1 MKLLNKKIVLIM
13 IGIIVML
20 LALLTGKVQAASQE
34 FGLQEYRKPV
44 GSTQYGYKVSDKY
57 VWKIVTY
64 SGSAINYDRTLYCL
78 KAEQGFYT
86 SEPGVFKETYNLS
99 YDFMN
104 KNSMSPLP
112 VPSQYYNQIV
122 WILNHSYIPSA
133 STASTD
139 KTILLQ
145 NAGITGTSELTD
157 DDIDVVQQL
166 AIWYFTNYD
175 DSTYHKDMEGE
186 ASFQT
191 VLQSTKT
198 SGGTSAYQAIED
210 INQTRYDQMD
220 KLFVYLVEN
229 AKKATA
235 SSNST
240 SSPIAMGNTTPTV
253 EVSGSNYIVG
263 PFKVDKNNETPYT
276 ISFSITDQSGK
287 NLANKYTLLDSNKS
301 QTSQTLEQ
309 LVGSNFY
316 LRIPISTVNSEN
328 ITSLRF
334 SMNGN
339 YTITTATYWTKSGDS
354 TVQPIVELGRTPK
367 AFSGNKEVTFPK
379 EGSYNLKLIKVEQG
393 NTTNKLQGA
402 TFRIT
407 SPNGTVTETTSSN
420 GEINVGPITINTP
433 GTDTITIEETQAPDG
448 YEKVITAPINVQVT
462 KTLSS
467 NTYTMSNAVITNT
480 QTGSSISVSGSTIT
494 VTVENKLIPKDSEY
508 NLKLVKVEQGNTS
521 KKLQGAEFRINSP
534 TGEVTQTTNAS
545 GEINIGPI
553 AVTATGTDT
562 ITIEETKAPDGYE
575 KIITAP
581 ITVQVTKVFENNT
594 YKMSTAQITNA
605 QTGASL
611 TLSGNTI
618 TVTVENKLI
627 PKTSEYNLKLIKVE
641 EGTSNKLE
649 GAEFKINSP
658 NGEETQTTNASGE
671 INIGPIQVTT
681 DGTDTITIEETK
693 APDGYEK
700 IITSP
705 IQVQVTKVFQNNTY
719 SMSNAVITNNQNG
732 ASISISGNTITVTV
746 ENKLIPKTSEYNL
759 KLVKVEQGNV
769 GKKLEG
775 AEFKINSP
783 NGEVTQTT
791 NASGEI
797 NIGPI
802 AVTATGTDTI
812 TIEETKAPDG
822 YEKIITAPITVQV
835 TKVFENNTYKMST
848 AQITNAQTGASLTL
862 SGNTIT
868 VTVENKA
875 KYFDL
880 ALRKYIT
887 QVNGENVANTR
898 VPVIDTTSLTTGTTA
913 SYKHRKDPVAVT
925 TGDKVIYNITIYNEG
940 QKAGRAT
947 KIEDQLP
954 TGLVFN
960 RVVSGNFELD
970 SYSETD
976 NLLKLK
982 RTSNTDNLDA
992 YNGTTLDSE
1001 TIQIECTVTAVPT
1014 YKEQI
1019 LTNVAWIS
1027 EEYDAESNV
1036 TITNEENADRDSVPG
1051 THPDVNKDNMEDY
1064 TGNNNKEDLTD
1075 DDYYFKG
1082 QEDDDDFEKLKVVYF
1097 DLALRKFITGKN
1109 DTALTGREPQV
1120 DVTNLAD
1127 GTSTT
1132 ATYNHPK
1139 NPIDM
1144 QRGDIVIYT
1153 IRVYNEGSMDGYA
1166 NEITDYLPEE
1176 LEFLPDHEIN
1186 QEYEWQVSSDGRH
1199 VTTDY
1204 LSKAKETSSRQN
1216 LLKAFDGTTLDYKDV
1231 KIACKIKDTAEV
1243 GKKLTNLAE
1252 ITESKDS
1259 DGNDVVDRDSETDNV
1274 EVPTDEDLPNYKDDE
1289 IDKDYVPGQEDDDD
1303 FEKVKVVYFDLAL
1316 RKFITAVDD
1325 TEITNRIPQL
1335 SMGEDGNIDYN
1346 HTKEP
1351 VEVEN
1356 GNIVTYTLRIYNEG
1370 MMAGYAS
1377 KVKDDVPDGL
1387 EFLPDNEIN
1396 QEYRWVLSEDGTS
1409 IETDYLSK
1417 EQEQTE
1423 GANLIKAF
1431 DPELGITDTNPD
1443 YRDLKIAFRV
1453 TEPNTS
1459 DRILVNTAEI
1469 SDDRDENNDP
1479 VDDIDSTPDNNNEW
1493 NEEDDLDKEFVK
1505 VKYFD
1510 LALKKWVSR
1519 AIVTNQDGSQNIIE
1533 TGHTGDE
1540 DPEPPAK
1547 VDLGRQDINKVTV
1560 KFEFQIKITNEGEIA
1575 GYATEVTDY
1584 IPEGL
1589 KFIQE
1594 DNPLWYP
1601 REPLNGRERVG
1612 TTQLADTLLQPGE
1625 SATISILLTWI
1636 NDPNNMGLKTNI
1648 AEISQDDNDSDT
1660 PDIDSTPDNFTD
1672 GEDDI
1677 DDAPVML
1684 TVALG
1689 DTQIYIGLGFIIV
1702 AMLTGGIWA
1711 IKRYVL

>member
-1 MKLLNKKIVLIM
+1 MKLLNKKLM
-13 IGIIVML
+13 LLMMGIIVML

-104 KNSMSPLP
+104 KNSMNPLP

-139 KTILLQ
+139 KATLLQ

-175 DSTYHKDMEGE
+175 DSTYHKDMVGE

-263 PFKVDKNNETPYT
+263 PFKIDKNNDTPYT
-276 ISFSITDQSGK
+276 INFSITDQSGK
-287 NLANKYTLLDSNKS
+287 SLAGKYTLLDSNKS
-301 QTSQTLEQ
+301 QTSQTLAQ

-658 NGEETQTTNASGE
+658 NGE
-671 INIGPIQVTT
+671 
-681 DGTDTITIEETK
+681 
-693 APDGYEK
+693 
-700 IITSP
+700 
-705 IQVQVTKVFQNNTY
+705 
-719 SMSNAVITNNQNG
+719 
-732 ASISISGNTITVTV
+732 
-746 ENKLIPKTSEYNL
+746 
-759 KLVKVEQGNV
+759 
-769 GKKLEG
+769 
-775 AEFKINSP
+775 
-783 NGEVTQTT
+783 VTQTT

-812 TIEETKAPDG
+812 TIEETKAPAG

-835 TKVFENNTYKMST
+835 TKVFENNTYKMSD
-848 AQITNAQTGASLTL
+848 AVITNAQNGADISL

-925 TGDKVIYNITIYNEG
+925 TGDKVIYNLTIYNEG
-940 QKAGRAT
+940 QKPGRAT
-947 KIEDQLP
+947 KLQDQLP

-976 NLLKLK
+976 NLLKLR

-1027 EEYDAESNV
+1027 KEYDAESNV

-1064 TGNNNKEDLTD
+1064 TGNNNQEDLTD

-1153 IRVYNEGSMDGYA
+1153 IRVYNEGSKDGYA

-1289 IDKDYVPGQEDDDD
+1289 SDQDYVPGQEDDDD

-1335 SMGEDGNIDYN
+1335 SIGEDGNIDYN
-1346 HTKEP
+1346 HTKDP

-1423 GANLIKAF
+1423 GSNLIKAF

-1547 VDLGRQDINKVTV
+1547 VDLGRQDINRVTV

-1589 KFIQE
+1589 RFIQE

-1612 TTQLADTLLQPGE
+1612 TQQLANTLLQPGE

>member
-1 MKLLNKKIVLIM
+1 MKLLNKKLM
-13 IGIIVML
+13 LLMMGIIVML

-104 KNSMSPLP
+104 KNSMNPLP

-122 WILNHSYIPSA
+122 WILNHAYIPSA

-139 KTILLQ
+139 KATLLQ
-145 NAGITGTSELTD
+145 NAGITGASELTD

-175 DSTYHKDMEGE
+175 DSTYHKDMAGE

-263 PFKVDKNNETPYT
+263 PFKIDKNNDTPYT
-276 ISFSITDQSGK
+276 INFSITDQSGK
-287 NLANKYTLLDSNKS
+287 SLAGKYTLLDSNKS
-301 QTSQTLEQ
+301 QTSQTLAQ

-521 KKLQGAEFRINSP
+521 KKLQGAEFKINSP
-534 TGEVTQTTNAS
+534 NGEVTQTTNAS

-658 NGEETQTTNASGE
+658 NGE
-671 INIGPIQVTT
+671 
-681 DGTDTITIEETK
+681 
-693 APDGYEK
+693 
-700 IITSP
+700 
-705 IQVQVTKVFQNNTY
+705 
-719 SMSNAVITNNQNG
+719 
-732 ASISISGNTITVTV
+732 
-746 ENKLIPKTSEYNL
+746 
-759 KLVKVEQGNV
+759 
-769 GKKLEG
+769 
-775 AEFKINSP
+775 
-783 NGEVTQTT
+783 VTQTT

-812 TIEETKAPDG
+812 TIEETQAPAG

-835 TKVFENNTYKMST
+835 TKVFENNTYKMSD
-848 AQITNAQTGASLTL
+848 AVITNAQNGADISL

-925 TGDKVIYNITIYNEG
+925 TGDKVIYNLTIYNEG
-940 QKAGRAT
+940 QKPGRAT
-947 KIEDQLP
+947 KLQDQLP

-976 NLLKLK
+976 NLLKLR

-992 YNGTTLDSE
+992 YNGTILDSE

-1064 TGNNNKEDLTD
+1064 TGNNNQEDLTD

-1176 LEFLPDHEIN
+1176 LEFLPDHETN

>member
-1 MKLLNKKIVLIM
+1 MKLLNKKLM
-13 IGIIVML
+13 LLMMGIIVML

-139 KTILLQ
+139 KTTLLQ

-166 AIWYFTNYD
+166 ALWYFTNYD
-175 DSTYHKDMEGE
+175 DSTYHKDFGNQ

-210 INQTRYDQMD
+210 INETRYDQME

-263 PFKVDKNNETPYT
+263 PFKIDKNNDTPYT
-276 ISFSITDQSGK
+276 INFSITDQSGK

-521 KKLQGAEFRINSP
+521 KKLQGAEF
-534 TGEVTQTTNAS
+534 
-545 GEINIGPI
+545 
-553 AVTATGTDT
+553 
-562 ITIEETKAPDGYE
+562 
-575 KIITAP
+575 
-581 ITVQVTKVFENNT
+581 
-594 YKMSTAQITNA
+594 
-605 QTGASL
+605 
-611 TLSGNTI
+611 
-618 TVTVENKLI
+618 
-627 PKTSEYNLKLIKVE
+627 
-641 EGTSNKLE
+641 
-649 GAEFKINSP
+649 
-658 NGEETQTTNASGE
+658 
-671 INIGPIQVTT
+671 
-681 DGTDTITIEETK
+681 
-693 APDGYEK
+693 
-700 IITSP
+700 
-705 IQVQVTKVFQNNTY
+705 
-719 SMSNAVITNNQNG
+719 
-732 ASISISGNTITVTV
+732 
-746 ENKLIPKTSEYNL
+746 
-759 KLVKVEQGNV
+759 
-769 GKKLEG
+769 
-775 AEFKINSP
+775 KINSP

-812 TIEETKAPDG
+812 TIEETKAPAG

-835 TKVFENNTYKMST
+835 TKVFENNTYKMSD
-848 AQITNAQTGASLTL
+848 AVITNAQNGADISL

-925 TGDKVIYNITIYNEG
+925 TGDKVIYNLTIYNEG
-940 QKAGRAT
+940 QKPGRAT
-947 KIEDQLP
+947 KLQDQLP

-976 NLLKLK
+976 NLLKLR

-992 YNGTTLDSE
+992 YNGTILDSE

-1064 TGNNNKEDLTD
+1064 TGNNNQEDLTD

-1176 LEFLPDHEIN
+1176 LEFLPDHETN

-1316 RKFITAVDD
+1316 RKFITAVDN

-1417 EQEQTE
+1417 EKEQTE

-1443 YRDLKIAFRV
+1443 HRDLKIAFRV

-1689 DTQIYIGLGFIIV
+1689 DTQIYIGLGFVIV

>member
-1 MKLLNKKIVLIM
+1 MKLLNKKLM
-13 IGIIVML
+13 LLMMGIIIML

-139 KTILLQ
+139 KTTLLQ

-175 DSTYHKDMEGE
+175 DSTYHKDMVGE

-240 SSPIAMGNTTPTV
+240 SSPIAMGNTTPIV

-263 PFKVDKNNETPYT
+263 PFKIDKNNDTPYT
-276 ISFSITDQSGK
+276 INFSITDQSGK
-287 NLANKYTLLDSNKS
+287 SLAGKYTLLDSNKS
-301 QTSQTLEQ
+301 QTSQTLAQ

-658 NGEETQTTNASGE
+658 NGE
-671 INIGPIQVTT
+671 
-681 DGTDTITIEETK
+681 
-693 APDGYEK
+693 
-700 IITSP
+700 
-705 IQVQVTKVFQNNTY
+705 
-719 SMSNAVITNNQNG
+719 
-732 ASISISGNTITVTV
+732 
-746 ENKLIPKTSEYNL
+746 
-759 KLVKVEQGNV
+759 
-769 GKKLEG
+769 
-775 AEFKINSP
+775 
-783 NGEVTQTT
+783 VTQTT

-812 TIEETKAPDG
+812 TIEETKAPAG

-835 TKVFENNTYKMST
+835 TKVFENNTYKMSD
-848 AQITNAQTGASLTL
+848 AVITNSQNGADISL

-925 TGDKVIYNITIYNEG
+925 TGDKVIYNLTIYNEG

-1014 YKEQI
+1014 NKEQI

-1064 TGNNNKEDLTD
+1064 TGNNNQEDLAD
-1075 DDYYFKG
+1075 EDYYYKG
-1082 QEDDDDFEKLKVVYF
+1082 QEDDDDFEKLKLVYF
-1097 DLALRKFITGKN
+1097 DLSLRKFITGRN
-1109 DTALTGREPQV
+1109 DTTLTNREPQV
-1120 DVTNLAD
+1120 DVTHLAD
-1127 GTSTT
+1127 GSETT
-1132 ATYNHPK
+1132 AIYNHPK
-1139 NPIDM
+1139 DPIEM
-1144 QRGDIVIYT
+1144 QRGDIIIYT
-1153 IRVYNEGSMDGYA
+1153 IRVYNEGSKDGYA

-1231 KIACKIKDTAEV
+1231 QIACRIKDTAEV
-1243 GKKLTNLAE
+1243 GKILTNLAE

-1289 IDKDYVPGQEDDDD
+1289 SDQDYVPGQEDDDD

-1335 SMGEDGNIDYN
+1335 SIGEDGNIDYN
-1346 HTKEP
+1346 HTKDP

-1377 KVKDDVPDGL
+1377 RVKDDVPDGL

-1660 PDIDSTPDNFTD
+1660 PDIDSTPDNFKD

-1689 DTQIYIGLGFIIV
+1689 DTQIYIGLGFVVV

>member
-1 MKLLNKKIVLIM
+1 MKLLNKKLIVLM
-13 IGIIVML
+13 MGIIVML

-139 KTILLQ
+139 KTTLLQ
-145 NAGITGTSELTD
+145 NAGITGNSELSD

-166 AIWYFTNYD
+166 ALWYFTNYD
-175 DSTYHKDMEGE
+175 DSTYHKDMVGE

-263 PFKVDKNNETPYT
+263 PFKIDKNNDTPYT
-276 ISFSITDQSGK
+276 INFSITDQSGK
-287 NLANKYTLLDSNKS
+287 SLAGKYTLLDSNKS

-379 EGSYNLKLIKVEQG
+379 EGSYNLKLVKVEQG

-746 ENKLIPKTSEYNL
+746 ENK
-759 KLVKVEQGNV
+759 
-769 GKKLEG
+769 
-775 AEFKINSP
+775 
-783 NGEVTQTT
+783 
-791 NASGEI
+791 
-797 NIGPI
+797 
-802 AVTATGTDTI
+802 
-812 TIEETKAPDG
+812 
-822 YEKIITAPITVQV
+822 
-835 TKVFENNTYKMST
+835 
-848 AQITNAQTGASLTL
+848 
-862 SGNTIT
+862 
-868 VTVENKA
+868 A

-887 QVNGENVANTR
+887 QINGKNVENTR
-898 VPVIDTTSLTTGTTA
+898 VPAVDTSALTSETTA
-913 SYKHRKDPVAVT
+913 NYNHRKDPIEVT

-1014 YKEQI
+1014 NKEQI

-1064 TGNNNKEDLTD
+1064 TGNNNQEDLTD

-1335 SMGEDGNIDYN
+1335 SIGEDGNIDYN

-1423 GANLIKAF
+1423 GANLIKSF

-1612 TTQLADTLLQPGE
+1612 TQQLANTLLQPGE

>member
-1 MKLLNKKIVLIM
+1 MKLLNKKLM
-13 IGIIVML
+13 LLMMGIIVML

-86 SEPGVFKETYNLS
+86 SEPGVFKETYDLS

-139 KTILLQ
+139 KTTLLQ
-145 NAGITGTSELTD
+145 NAGITGNSELTD

-175 DSTYHKDMEGE
+175 DSTYHTDMLGE

-210 INQTRYDQMD
+210 INQTRYDQME

-229 AKKATA
+229 AKKATE

-240 SSPIAMGNTTPTV
+240 SSPISMGNTTPTV
-253 EVSGSNYIVG
+253 EISGSNYIIG

-339 YTITTATYWTKSGDS
+339 YTTTTATYWTKSGDS

-367 AFSGNKEVTFPK
+367 TFSGNKEVTFPK
-379 EGSYNLKLIKVEQG
+379 EGSYNLKLVKVEQG

-448 YEKVITAPINVQVT
+448 YEKIITAPINVQVT

-508 NLKLVKVEQGNTS
+508 NLKLVKVEQGNIS
-521 KKLQGAEFRINSP
+521 KKLQGAVFKINSP
-534 TGEVTQTTNAS
+534 NGEVTQTTNAS
-545 GEINIGPI
+545 GEINIGQI

-562 ITIEETKAPDGYE
+562 ITIEEIEAPAGYE

-658 NGEETQTTNASGE
+658 NGE
-671 INIGPIQVTT
+671 
-681 DGTDTITIEETK
+681 
-693 APDGYEK
+693 
-700 IITSP
+700 
-705 IQVQVTKVFQNNTY
+705 
-719 SMSNAVITNNQNG
+719 
-732 ASISISGNTITVTV
+732 
-746 ENKLIPKTSEYNL
+746 
-759 KLVKVEQGNV
+759 
-769 GKKLEG
+769 
-775 AEFKINSP
+775 
-783 NGEVTQTT
+783 VTQTT

-812 TIEETKAPDG
+812 TIEETQAPAG

-835 TKVFENNTYKMST
+835 TKVFEDNTYKMSN
-848 AQITNAQTGASLTL
+848 AQITNAQTGASINL

-868 VTVENKA
+868 VTVENRA

-887 QVNGENVANTR
+887 QINGKNVENTR
-898 VPVIDTTSLTTGTTA
+898 VPAVDTSALTSGTTA
-913 SYKHRKDPVAVT
+913 NYNHRKDPIEVT

-1014 YKEQI
+1014 NKEQI

-1064 TGNNNKEDLTD
+1064 TGNNNKKDLAD
-1075 DDYYFKG
+1075 EDYYYKG
-1082 QEDDDDFEKLKVVYF
+1082 QEDDDDFEKLKLVYF
-1097 DLALRKFITGKN
+1097 DLSLRKFITGRN
-1109 DTALTGREPQV
+1109 DTTLTNREPQV
-1120 DVTNLAD
+1120 DVTHLAD
-1127 GTSTT
+1127 GSETT
-1132 ATYNHPK
+1132 AIYNHPK
-1139 NPIDM
+1139 DPIEM
-1144 QRGDIVIYT
+1144 QRGDIIIYT
-1153 IRVYNEGSMDGYA
+1153 IRVYNEGSKDGYA

-1186 QEYEWQVSSDGRH
+1186 QEYEWQVSSDGRI

-1216 LLKAFDGTTLDYKDV
+1216 LLHAFNGTTLDYEDV
-1231 KIACKIKDTAEV
+1231 QIACRIKDTAEV
-1243 GKKLTNLAE
+1243 GKILTNLAE

-1289 IDKDYVPGQEDDDD
+1289 SDQDYVPGQEDDDD

-1346 HTKEP
+1346 HTKDP

-1377 KVKDDVPDGL
+1377 RVKDDVPDGL

-1547 VDLGRQDINKVTV
+1547 VDLGRQDINRVTV

-1589 KFIQE
+1589 RFIQE

-1612 TTQLADTLLQPGE
+1612 TQQLANTLLQPGE

-1689 DTQIYIGLGFIIV
+1689 DTQIYIGLGFVVV

>member
-1 MKLLNKKIVLIM
+1 M
-13 IGIIVML
+13 
-20 LALLTGKVQAASQE
+20 
-34 FGLQEYRKPV
+34 
-44 GSTQYGYKVSDKY
+44 
-57 VWKIVTY
+57 TY

-86 SEPGVFKETYNLS
+86 SEPGVFKETYDLS

-139 KTILLQ
+139 KTTLLQ
-145 NAGITGTSELTD
+145 NAGITGNSELTD

-175 DSTYHKDMEGE
+175 DSTYHTDMLGE

-210 INQTRYDQMD
+210 INQTRYDQME

-263 PFKVDKNNETPYT
+263 PFKIDKNNDTPYT
-276 ISFSITDQSGK
+276 INFSITDQSGK
-287 NLANKYTLLDSNKS
+287 SLAGKYTLLDSNKS
-301 QTSQTLEQ
+301 QTSQTLAQ

-367 AFSGNKEVTFPK
+367 TFSGNKEVTFPK
-379 EGSYNLKLIKVEQG
+379 EGQYNLKLVKVEQG
-393 NTTNKLQGA
+393 NTTKKLQGA
-402 TFRIT
+402 TFKIT

-420 GEINVGPITINTP
+420 GEINVGPIIIDTP
-433 GTDTITIEETQAPDG
+433 
-448 YEKVITAPINVQVT
+448 
-462 KTLSS
+462 
-467 NTYTMSNAVITNT
+467 
-480 QTGSSISVSGSTIT
+480 
-494 VTVENKLIPKDSEY
+494 
-508 NLKLVKVEQGNTS
+508 
-521 KKLQGAEFRINSP
+521 
-534 TGEVTQTTNAS
+534 
-545 GEINIGPI
+545 
-553 AVTATGTDT
+553 GTDT

-575 KIITAP
+575 KIITSP
-581 ITVQVTKVFENNT
+581 INVQVTKVFENNT

-658 NGEETQTTNASGE
+658 NGE
-671 INIGPIQVTT
+671 
-681 DGTDTITIEETK
+681 
-693 APDGYEK
+693 
-700 IITSP
+700 
-705 IQVQVTKVFQNNTY
+705 
-719 SMSNAVITNNQNG
+719 
-732 ASISISGNTITVTV
+732 
-746 ENKLIPKTSEYNL
+746 
-759 KLVKVEQGNV
+759 
-769 GKKLEG
+769 
-775 AEFKINSP
+775 
-783 NGEVTQTT
+783 VTQTT

-812 TIEETKAPDG
+812 TIEETQAPAG

-835 TKVFENNTYKMST
+835 TKVFENNTYKMSD
-848 AQITNAQTGASLTL
+848 AVITNVQNGADISL

-887 QVNGENVANTR
+887 QVNGENVENTR

-925 TGDKVIYNITIYNEG
+925 TGDKVIYNLTIYNEG
-940 QKAGRAT
+940 QKPGRAT
-947 KIEDQLP
+947 KLQDQLP

-976 NLLKLK
+976 NLLKLR

-1014 YKEQI
+1014 NKEQI

>member
-1 MKLLNKKIVLIM
+1 MKLLNKKIMLLM
-13 IGIIVML
+13 MGIIVML

-44 GSTQYGYKVSDKY
+44 GSTQYGYKVSDKF

-64 SGSAINYDRTLYCL
+64 SGSAINYDKTLYCL
-78 KAEQGFYT
+78 KAEQGFFT
-86 SEPGVFKETYNLS
+86 STPGVFRETYNLS

-104 KNSMSPLP
+104 RSSMSPLP

-122 WILNHSYIPSA
+122 WILNHAYIPSA

-139 KTILLQ
+139 KTTLLQ
-145 NAGITGTSELTD
+145 NAGITGNSELTD

-175 DSTYHKDMEGE
+175 DSTYHTDFGNQ

-198 SGGTSAYQAIED
+198 SGGTSPYEAIED
-210 INQTRYDQMD
+210 FNETRYDQME
-220 KLFVYLVEN
+220 KLFVYFVEN
-229 AKKATA
+229 AKNATET
-235 SSNST
+235 SNST
-240 SSPIAMGNTTPTV
+240 ASPIAMGNTTPTV
-253 EVSGSNYIVG
+253 EVNGNNYIVG
-263 PFKVDKNNETPYT
+263 PFKIDKNNDTPYT

-287 NLANKYTLLDSNKS
+287 SLDNQYTLLDSNKS
-301 QTSQTLEQ
+301 ETSKTLEQ

-339 YTITTATYWTKSGDS
+339 YITTTATYWTKSGDS

-367 AFSGNKEVTFPK
+367 TFSGNKEVTFPK
-379 EGSYNLKLIKVEQG
+379 AGSYNLKLVKVEQG
-393 NTTNKLQGA
+393 NITNKLQGA
-402 TFRIT
+402 TFKIT
-407 SPNGTVTETTSSN
+407 SPNGETTQTTNAS
-420 GEINVGPITINTP
+420 GEINIGPININTP
-433 GTDTITIEETQAPDG
+433 GTDTITIEETKAPDG

-494 VTVENKLIPKDSEY
+494 VTVENKLIPKPSEY
-508 NLKLVKVEQGNTS
+508 NLKLVKVEQGNTTN
-521 KKLQGAEFRINSP
+521 KLQ
-534 TGEVTQTTNAS
+534 
-545 GEINIGPI
+545 
-553 AVTATGTDT
+553 
-562 ITIEETKAPDGYE
+562 
-575 KIITAP
+575 
-581 ITVQVTKVFENNT
+581 
-594 YKMSTAQITNA
+594 
-605 QTGASL
+605 
-611 TLSGNTI
+611 
-618 TVTVENKLI
+618 
-627 PKTSEYNLKLIKVE
+627 
-641 EGTSNKLE
+641 
-649 GAEFKINSP
+649 
-658 NGEETQTTNASGE
+658 
-671 INIGPIQVTT
+671 
-681 DGTDTITIEETK
+681 
-693 APDGYEK
+693 
-700 IITSP
+700 
-705 IQVQVTKVFQNNTY
+705 
-719 SMSNAVITNNQNG
+719 
-732 ASISISGNTITVTV
+732 
-746 ENKLIPKTSEYNL
+746 
-759 KLVKVEQGNV
+759 
-769 GKKLEG
+769 G

-802 AVTATGTDTI
+802 AVTTTGTDTI

-822 YEKIITAPITVQV
+822 YEKIITAPINVQVTKVFEDNTYKMSDAKITNAQTGSSISFSGNTITVTVENKLIPKPSEYNLKLIKVEEGTTNKLEGAEFKITSPNGEVTQTTNASGEINIGPIAVTAIGTDTITIEETKAPTGYEKIITAPITVQV
-835 TKVFENNTYKMST
+835 TKVFEDNTYKMSN
-848 AQITNAQTGASLTL
+848 AVITNAQTGASINL

-887 QVNGENVANTR
+887 QINGQNVENTR
-898 VPVIDTTSLTTGTTA
+898 VPTVDTSALTTGTTA
-913 SYKHRKDPVAVT
+913 NYNHRKDPIEVA
-925 TGDKVIYNITIYNEG
+925 TGDKVIYNLTIYNEG
-940 QKAGRAT
+940 QKDGRAT

-982 RTSNTDNLDA
+982 RTSNTDNLNA

-1001 TIQIECTVTAVPT
+1001 TIQIECTVTAVAT
-1014 YKEQI
+1014 NKEQI

-1051 THPDVNKDNMEDY
+1051 THPNVNKDNMEDY
-1064 TGNNNKEDLTD
+1064 TGNNNKEDLAD
-1075 DDYYFKG
+1075 EDYYYKG
-1082 QEDDDDFEKLKVVYF
+1082 QEDDDDFEKLKVVNF
-1097 DLALRKFITGKN
+1097 DLALRKFITGRN
-1109 DTALTGREPQV
+1109 DTTLTNREPEV
-1120 DVTNLAD
+1120 DVTHLAD
-1127 GTSTT
+1127 GTDTT
-1132 ATYNHPK
+1132 AIYNHPK
-1139 NPIDM
+1139 DPIQM
-1144 QRGDIVIYT
+1144 QRGDIIIYT
-1153 IRVYNEGSMDGYA
+1153 IRVYNEGSKDGYA

-1186 QEYEWQVSSDGRH
+1186 KKYEWQVSSNGRI

-1204 LSKAKETSSRQN
+1204 LSKEKETTSRQN
-1216 LLKAFDGTTLDYKDV
+1216 LLHAFDGTTLDYKDV
-1231 KIACKIKDTAEV
+1231 QIACRIKDTAEV
-1243 GKKLTNLAE
+1243 GKILTNLAE
-1252 ITESKDS
+1252 ITEDKDS
-1259 DGNDVVDRDSETDNV
+1259 SGNDVVDRDSETDNV
-1274 EVPTDEDLPNYKDDE
+1274 EVPTDEDLPNYKEDE
-1289 IDKDYVPGQEDDDD
+1289 SDKDYVPGQEDDDD

-1335 SMGEDGNIDYN
+1335 SIGEDGNIHYN
-1346 HTKEP
+1346 HTKDP

-1356 GNIVTYTLRIYNEG
+1356 GNIVTYTLRIFNEG

-1396 QEYRWVLSEDGTS
+1396 QEYRWVLSEDGTT

-1469 SDDRDENNDP
+1469 ADDRDEDNEP

-1510 LALKKWVSR
+1510 LALKKWVSK
-1519 AIVTNQDGSQNIIE
+1519 AIVTNQDGTVTVQE

-1540 DPEPPAK
+1540 NPEPPAK

-1575 GYATEVTDY
+1575 GYAKEITDY

-1589 KFIQE
+1589 RFVQE
-1594 DNPLWYP
+1594 DNPEWYT
-1601 REPLNGRERVG
+1601 REPLNGRERVA
-1612 TTQLADTLLQPGE
+1612 TKQLENTLLQPGE
-1625 SATISILLTWI
+1625 SATVSIILTWI
-1636 NDPNNMGLKTNI
+1636 NSQDNMGLKTNI
-1648 AEISQDDNDSDT
+1648 AEISQDYNDSHT
-1660 PDIDSTPDNFTD
+1660 PDIDSTPDNFTP

-1689 DTQIYIGLGFIIV
+1689 DTQIYIGLGFVVV

>member
-1 MKLLNKKIVLIM
+1 MKLLNKKLM
-13 IGIIVML
+13 LLMMGIIIML

-139 KTILLQ
+139 KTTLLQ

-175 DSTYHKDMEGE
+175 DSTYHKDMVGE

-263 PFKVDKNNETPYT
+263 PFKIDKNNDTPYT
-276 ISFSITDQSGK
+276 INFSITDQSGK
-287 NLANKYTLLDSNKS
+287 SLAGKYTLLDSNKS
-301 QTSQTLEQ
+301 QTSQTLAQ

-594 YKMSTAQITNA
+594 YKMSTAKITNA
-605 QTGASL
+605 QTGASIS
-611 TLSGNTI
+611 LSG
-618 TVTVENKLI
+618 
-627 PKTSEYNLKLIKVE
+627 S
-641 EGTSNKLE
+641 
-649 GAEFKINSP
+649 
-658 NGEETQTTNASGE
+658 
-671 INIGPIQVTT
+671 
-681 DGTDTITIEETK
+681 
-693 APDGYEK
+693 
-700 IITSP
+700 
-705 IQVQVTKVFQNNTY
+705 
-719 SMSNAVITNNQNG
+719 
-732 ASISISGNTITVTV
+732 TITVTV

-759 KLVKVEQGNV
+759 KLVKVEEGTSN
-769 GKKLEG
+769 KLEG

-835 TKVFENNTYKMST
+835 TKVFENNTYKMSD
-848 AQITNAQTGASLTL
+848 AVITNSQNGADISL

-925 TGDKVIYNITIYNEG
+925 TGDKVIYNLTIYNEG
-940 QKAGRAT
+940 QKPGRAT
-947 KIEDQLP
+947 KLQDQLP

-976 NLLKLK
+976 NLLKLR

-1064 TGNNNKEDLTD
+1064 TGNNNQEDLTD

-1153 IRVYNEGSMDGYA
+1153 IRVYNEGSKDGYA

-1231 KIACKIKDTAEV
+1231 QIACRIKDTAEV
-1243 GKKLTNLAE
+1243 GKILTNLAE

-1289 IDKDYVPGQEDDDD
+1289 SDQDYVPGQEDDDD

-1335 SMGEDGNIDYN
+1335 SIGEDGNIDYN
-1346 HTKEP
+1346 HTKDP

-1684 TVALG
+1684 TIALG
-1689 DTQIYIGLGFIIV
+1689 DTKIYIGLGFIVV
-1702 AMLTGGIWA
+1702 AMLAGGIWA

>member
-1 MKLLNKKIVLIM
+1 MKLLNKKLM
-13 IGIIVML
+13 LLMMGIIVML

-122 WILNHSYIPSA
+122 WILNHAYIPSA

-139 KTILLQ
+139 KTTLLQ

-175 DSTYHKDMEGE
+175 DSTYHKDMVGE

-263 PFKVDKNNETPYT
+263 PFKIDKNNDTPYT
-276 ISFSITDQSGK
+276 INFSITDQSGK
-287 NLANKYTLLDSNKS
+287 SLAGKYTLLDSNKS

-508 NLKLVKVEQGNTS
+508 NLKL
-521 KKLQGAEFRINSP
+521 
-534 TGEVTQTTNAS
+534 
-545 GEINIGPI
+545 
-553 AVTATGTDT
+553 
-562 ITIEETKAPDGYE
+562 
-575 KIITAP
+575 
-581 ITVQVTKVFENNT
+581 
-594 YKMSTAQITNA
+594 
-605 QTGASL
+605 
-611 TLSGNTI
+611 
-618 TVTVENKLI
+618 
-627 PKTSEYNLKLIKVE
+627 IKVE
-641 EGTSNKLE
+641 EGTSN
-649 GAEFKINSP
+649 
-658 NGEETQTTNASGE
+658 
-671 INIGPIQVTT
+671 
-681 DGTDTITIEETK
+681 
-693 APDGYEK
+693 
-700 IITSP
+700 
-705 IQVQVTKVFQNNTY
+705 
-719 SMSNAVITNNQNG
+719 
-732 ASISISGNTITVTV
+732 
-746 ENKLIPKTSEYNL
+746 
-759 KLVKVEQGNV
+759 
-769 GKKLEG
+769 KLEG

-835 TKVFENNTYKMST
+835 TKVFENNTYKMSD
-848 AQITNAQTGASLTL
+848 AVITNAQNGADISLSGNTITVTVENKLIPKTSEYNLKLIKVEEGTSNKLEGAEFKINSPNGEVTQTTNASGEINIGPIAVTATGTDTITIEETKAPDGYEKIITAPITVQVTKVFENNTYKMSDAVITNAQNGADISL

-925 TGDKVIYNITIYNEG
+925 TGDKVIYNLTIYNEG
-940 QKAGRAT
+940 QKPGRAT
-947 KIEDQLP
+947 KLQDQLP

-976 NLLKLK
+976 NLLKLR

-1001 TIQIECTVTAVPT
+1001 TVQIECTVTAVPT

-1120 DVTNLAD
+1120 DVTHLAD
-1127 GTSTT
+1127 GSDTT
-1132 ATYNHPK
+1132 AIYNHPK

>member
-1 MKLLNKKIVLIM
+1 MKLLNKKLM
-13 IGIIVML
+13 LLMMGIIVML

-104 KNSMSPLP
+104 KNSMNPLP

-139 KTILLQ
+139 KATLLQ
-145 NAGITGTSELTD
+145 NAGISGNSELSD

-166 AIWYFTNYD
+166 ALWYFTNYD
-175 DSTYHKDMEGE
+175 DSTYHKDFENQ

-263 PFKVDKNNETPYT
+263 PFKIDKNNDTPYT
-276 ISFSITDQSGK
+276 INFSITDQSGK
-287 NLANKYTLLDSNKS
+287 SLAGKYTLLDSNKS
-301 QTSQTLEQ
+301 QTSQTLAQ

-658 NGEETQTTNASGE
+658 NGE
-671 INIGPIQVTT
+671 
-681 DGTDTITIEETK
+681 
-693 APDGYEK
+693 
-700 IITSP
+700 
-705 IQVQVTKVFQNNTY
+705 
-719 SMSNAVITNNQNG
+719 
-732 ASISISGNTITVTV
+732 
-746 ENKLIPKTSEYNL
+746 
-759 KLVKVEQGNV
+759 
-769 GKKLEG
+769 
-775 AEFKINSP
+775 
-783 NGEVTQTT
+783 VTQTT

-812 TIEETKAPDG
+812 TIEETKAPAG

-835 TKVFENNTYKMST
+835 TKVFENNTYKMSD
-848 AQITNAQTGASLTL
+848 AVITNSQNGADISL

-925 TGDKVIYNITIYNEG
+925 TGDKVIYNLTIYNEG

-1014 YKEQI
+1014 NKEQI

-1064 TGNNNKEDLTD
+1064 TGNNNQEDLAD
-1075 DDYYFKG
+1075 EDYYYKG
-1082 QEDDDDFEKLKVVYF
+1082 QEDDDDFEKLKLVYF
-1097 DLALRKFITGKN
+1097 DLSLRKFITGRN
-1109 DTALTGREPQV
+1109 DTTLTNREPQV
-1120 DVTNLAD
+1120 DVTHLAD
-1127 GTSTT
+1127 GSETT
-1132 ATYNHPK
+1132 AIYNHPK
-1139 NPIDM
+1139 DPIEM
-1144 QRGDIVIYT
+1144 QRGDIIIYT
-1153 IRVYNEGSMDGYA
+1153 IRVYNEGSKDGYA

-1231 KIACKIKDTAEV
+1231 QIACRIKDTAEV
-1243 GKKLTNLAE
+1243 GKILTNLAE

-1289 IDKDYVPGQEDDDD
+1289 SDQDYVPGQEDDDD

-1335 SMGEDGNIDYN
+1335 SIGEDGNIDYN
-1346 HTKEP
+1346 HTKDP

-1377 KVKDDVPDGL
+1377 RVKDDVPDGL

-1660 PDIDSTPDNFTD
+1660 PDIDSTPGNFKD

-1689 DTQIYIGLGFIIV
+1689 DTQIYIGLGFVVV

>member
-1 MKLLNKKIVLIM
+1 MKLLNKKLM
-13 IGIIVML
+13 LLMMGIIVML

-104 KNSMSPLP
+104 KNSMNPLP

-139 KTILLQ
+139 KATLLQ

-175 DSTYHKDMEGE
+175 DSTYHKDFENQ

-263 PFKVDKNNETPYT
+263 PFKIDKNNDTPYT
-276 ISFSITDQSGK
+276 INFSITDQSGK
-287 NLANKYTLLDSNKS
+287 SLAGKYTLLDSNKS
-301 QTSQTLEQ
+301 QTSQTLAQ

-354 TVQPIVELGRTPK
+354 TVQPIVELSRTPK

-545 GEINIGPI
+545 GEINIGQI

-627 PKTSEYNLKLIKVE
+627 PKTSEYNLKLVKVE

-658 NGEETQTTNASGE
+658 NGE
-671 INIGPIQVTT
+671 
-681 DGTDTITIEETK
+681 
-693 APDGYEK
+693 
-700 IITSP
+700 
-705 IQVQVTKVFQNNTY
+705 VTK
-719 SMSNAVITNNQNG
+719 
-732 ASISISGNTITVTV
+732 
-746 ENKLIPKTSEYNL
+746 
-759 KLVKVEQGNV
+759 
-769 GKKLEG
+769 
-775 AEFKINSP
+775 
-783 NGEVTQTT
+783 TT

-812 TIEETKAPDG
+812 TIEETKAPAG

-835 TKVFENNTYKMST
+835 TKVFENNTYKMSD
-848 AQITNAQTGASLTL
+848 AVITNAQNGADISL

-925 TGDKVIYNITIYNEG
+925 TGDKVIYNLTIYNEG
-940 QKAGRAT
+940 QKPGRAT
-947 KIEDQLP
+947 KLQDQLP

-976 NLLKLK
+976 NLLKLR

-1064 TGNNNKEDLTD
+1064 TGNNNQEDLTD

-1231 KIACKIKDTAEV
+1231 KITCKIKDTAEV

-1335 SMGEDGNIDYN
+1335 SIGEDGNIDYN

-1612 TTQLADTLLQPGE
+1612 TQQLADTLLQPGE

-1689 DTQIYIGLGFIIV
+1689 DTQIYIGLGFVIV

>member
-1 MKLLNKKIVLIM
+1 MKLLNKKLM
-13 IGIIVML
+13 LLMMGIIVML

-139 KTILLQ
+139 KTTLLQ

-175 DSTYHKDMEGE
+175 DSTYHKDMVGE

-263 PFKVDKNNETPYT
+263 PFKIDKNNDTPYT
-276 ISFSITDQSGK
+276 INFSITDQSGK
-287 NLANKYTLLDSNKS
+287 SLAGKYTLLDSNKS
-301 QTSQTLEQ
+301 QTSQTLAQ

-420 GEINVGPITINTP
+420 GEINVGPIIINTP

-480 QTGSSISVSGSTIT
+480 QTGSSISISGSTIT

-545 GEINIGPI
+545 GEINIGQI

-594 YKMSTAQITNA
+594 YKMSTAKITNA
-605 QTGASL
+605 QTGASIS
-611 TLSGNTI
+611 LSG
-618 TVTVENKLI
+618 
-627 PKTSEYNLKLIKVE
+627 S
-641 EGTSNKLE
+641 
-649 GAEFKINSP
+649 
-658 NGEETQTTNASGE
+658 
-671 INIGPIQVTT
+671 
-681 DGTDTITIEETK
+681 
-693 APDGYEK
+693 
-700 IITSP
+700 
-705 IQVQVTKVFQNNTY
+705 
-719 SMSNAVITNNQNG
+719 
-732 ASISISGNTITVTV
+732 TITVTV

-759 KLVKVEQGNV
+759 KLVKVEEGTSN
-769 GKKLEG
+769 KLEG
-775 AEFKINSP
+775 AEFNINSP
-783 NGEVTQTT
+783 IGEVTQTT
-791 NASGEI
+791 NTSGEI

-812 TIEETKAPDG
+812 TIEETKAPAG

-835 TKVFENNTYKMST
+835 TKVFENNTYKMSD
-848 AQITNAQTGASLTL
+848 AVITNAQNGADISL

-887 QVNGENVANTR
+887 QVNGESVANTR

-925 TGDKVIYNITIYNEG
+925 TGDKVIYNLTIYNEG

-1014 YKEQI
+1014 NKEQI

-1064 TGNNNKEDLTD
+1064 TGNNNQEDLAD
-1075 DDYYFKG
+1075 EDYYYKG
-1082 QEDDDDFEKLKVVYF
+1082 QEDDDDFEKLKLVYF
-1097 DLALRKFITGKN
+1097 DLSLRKFITGRN
-1109 DTALTGREPQV
+1109 DTTLTNREPQV
-1120 DVTNLAD
+1120 DVTHLAD
-1127 GTSTT
+1127 GSETT
-1132 ATYNHPK
+1132 AIYNHPK
-1139 NPIDM
+1139 DPIEM
-1144 QRGDIVIYT
+1144 QRGDIIIYT
-1153 IRVYNEGSMDGYA
+1153 IRVYNEGSKDGYA

-1216 LLKAFDGTTLDYKDV
+1216 LLHAFNGTTLDYKDV

-1289 IDKDYVPGQEDDDD
+1289 SDQDYVPGQEDDDD

-1335 SMGEDGNIDYN
+1335 SIGEDGNIDYN

-1396 QEYRWVLSEDGTS
+1396 KEYRWVLSEDGKS

>member
-1 MKLLNKKIVLIM
+1 MM
-13 IGIIVML
+13 GIIVML

-139 KTILLQ
+139 KTTLLQ

-175 DSTYHKDMEGE
+175 DSTYHKDMVGE

-263 PFKVDKNNETPYT
+263 PFKIDKNNDTPYT
-276 ISFSITDQSGK
+276 INFSITDQSGK
-287 NLANKYTLLDSNKS
+287 SLAGKYTLLDSNKS
-301 QTSQTLEQ
+301 QTSQTLAQ

-627 PKTSEYNLKLIKVE
+627 PKTSEYNLKLVKVE
-641 EGTSNKLE
+641 EGTSN
-649 GAEFKINSP
+649 
-658 NGEETQTTNASGE
+658 
-671 INIGPIQVTT
+671 
-681 DGTDTITIEETK
+681 
-693 APDGYEK
+693 
-700 IITSP
+700 
-705 IQVQVTKVFQNNTY
+705 
-719 SMSNAVITNNQNG
+719 
-732 ASISISGNTITVTV
+732 
-746 ENKLIPKTSEYNL
+746 
-759 KLVKVEQGNV
+759 
-769 GKKLEG
+769 KLEG

-835 TKVFENNTYKMST
+835 TKVFENNTYKMSD
-848 AQITNAQTGASLTL
+848 AVITNAQNGADISL

-925 TGDKVIYNITIYNEG
+925 TGDKVIYNLTIYNEG
-940 QKAGRAT
+940 QKPGRAT
-947 KIEDQLP
+947 KLQDQLP

-976 NLLKLK
+976 NLLKLR

-992 YNGTTLDSE
+992 YNGTILDSE

-1274 EVPTDEDLPNYKDDE
+1274 EVPTDKDLPNYKDDE

-1370 MMAGYAS
+1370 IMAGYAS
-1377 KVKDDVPDGL
+1377 RVKDDVPDGL

-1423 GANLIKAF
+1423 GANLIKEF

-1612 TTQLADTLLQPGE
+1612 TQQLANTLLQPGE

-1689 DTQIYIGLGFIIV
+1689 DTQIYIGLGFVVV

>member
-1 MKLLNKKIVLIM
+1 MKLLNKKLM
-13 IGIIVML
+13 LLMMGIIVML

-104 KNSMSPLP
+104 KNSMNPLP

-139 KTILLQ
+139 KATLLQ
-145 NAGITGTSELTD
+145 NAGISGNSELSD

-166 AIWYFTNYD
+166 ALWYFTNYD
-175 DSTYHKDMEGE
+175 DSTYHKDFENQ

-263 PFKVDKNNETPYT
+263 PFKIDKNNDTPYT
-276 ISFSITDQSGK
+276 INFSITDQSGK
-287 NLANKYTLLDSNKS
+287 SLAGKYTLLDSNKS
-301 QTSQTLEQ
+301 QTSQTLAQ

-354 TVQPIVELGRTPK
+354 TVQPIVELSRTPK

-545 GEINIGPI
+545 GEINIGQI

-627 PKTSEYNLKLIKVE
+627 PKTSEYNLKLVKVE
-641 EGTSNKLE
+641 EGTSN
-649 GAEFKINSP
+649 
-658 NGEETQTTNASGE
+658 
-671 INIGPIQVTT
+671 
-681 DGTDTITIEETK
+681 
-693 APDGYEK
+693 
-700 IITSP
+700 
-705 IQVQVTKVFQNNTY
+705 
-719 SMSNAVITNNQNG
+719 
-732 ASISISGNTITVTV
+732 
-746 ENKLIPKTSEYNL
+746 
-759 KLVKVEQGNV
+759 
-769 GKKLEG
+769 KLEG

-812 TIEETKAPDG
+812 TIEETKAPAG

-835 TKVFENNTYKMST
+835 TKVFENNTYKMSD
-848 AQITNAQTGASLTL
+848 AVITNAQNGADISL

-925 TGDKVIYNITIYNEG
+925 TGDKVIYNLTIYNEG

-1014 YKEQI
+1014 NKEQI

-1064 TGNNNKEDLTD
+1064 TGNNNQEDLAD
-1075 DDYYFKG
+1075 EDYYYKG
-1082 QEDDDDFEKLKVVYF
+1082 QEDDDDFEKLKLVYF
-1097 DLALRKFITGKN
+1097 DLSLRKFITGRN
-1109 DTALTGREPQV
+1109 DTTLTNREPQV
-1120 DVTNLAD
+1120 DVTHLAD

-1289 IDKDYVPGQEDDDD
+1289 SDQDYVPGQEDDDD

-1335 SMGEDGNIDYN
+1335 SIGEDGNIDYN

-1689 DTQIYIGLGFIIV
+1689 DTQIYIGLGFVVV

>member
-1 MKLLNKKIVLIM
+1 MKLLNKKLM
-13 IGIIVML
+13 LLMMGIIIML

-104 KNSMSPLP
+104 KNSMNPLP

-139 KTILLQ
+139 KATLLQ
-145 NAGITGTSELTD
+145 NAGISGNSELSD

-166 AIWYFTNYD
+166 ALWYFTNYD
-175 DSTYHKDMEGE
+175 DSTYHKDFENQ

-263 PFKVDKNNETPYT
+263 PFKIDKNNDTPYT
-276 ISFSITDQSGK
+276 INFSITDQSGK
-287 NLANKYTLLDSNKS
+287 SLAGKYTLLDSNKS
-301 QTSQTLEQ
+301 QTSQTLAQ

-354 TVQPIVELGRTPK
+354 IVQPIVELSRTPK

-545 GEINIGPI
+545 GEINIGQI

-627 PKTSEYNLKLIKVE
+627 PKTSEYNLKLVKVE
-641 EGTSNKLE
+641 EGTSN
-649 GAEFKINSP
+649 
-658 NGEETQTTNASGE
+658 
-671 INIGPIQVTT
+671 
-681 DGTDTITIEETK
+681 
-693 APDGYEK
+693 
-700 IITSP
+700 
-705 IQVQVTKVFQNNTY
+705 
-719 SMSNAVITNNQNG
+719 
-732 ASISISGNTITVTV
+732 
-746 ENKLIPKTSEYNL
+746 
-759 KLVKVEQGNV
+759 
-769 GKKLEG
+769 KLEG

-812 TIEETKAPDG
+812 TIEETKAPAG

-835 TKVFENNTYKMST
+835 TKVFENNTYKMSD
-848 AQITNAQTGASLTL
+848 AVITNAQNGADISL

-925 TGDKVIYNITIYNEG
+925 TGDKVIYNLTIYNEG
-940 QKAGRAT
+940 QKPGRAT
-947 KIEDQLP
+947 KLQDQLP

-976 NLLKLK
+976 NLLKLR

-1014 YKEQI
+1014 NKEQI

-1064 TGNNNKEDLTD
+1064 TGNNNQEDLAD
-1075 DDYYFKG
+1075 EDYYYKG
-1082 QEDDDDFEKLKVVYF
+1082 QEDDDDFEKLKLVYF
-1097 DLALRKFITGKN
+1097 DLSLRKFITGRN
-1109 DTALTGREPQV
+1109 DTTLTNREPQV
-1120 DVTNLAD
+1120 DVTHLAD

-1396 QEYRWVLSEDGTS
+1396 KEYRWVLSEDGKS

-1689 DTQIYIGLGFIIV
+1689 DTQIYIGLGFVIV

>member
-1 MKLLNKKIVLIM
+1 MKLLNKKLM
-13 IGIIVML
+13 LLMMGIIVML

-139 KTILLQ
+139 KTTLLQ

-175 DSTYHKDMEGE
+175 DSTYHKDMVGE

-263 PFKVDKNNETPYT
+263 PFKIDKNNDTPYT
-276 ISFSITDQSGK
+276 INFSITDQSGK
-287 NLANKYTLLDSNKS
+287 SLAGKYTLLDSNKS
-301 QTSQTLEQ
+301 QTSQTLAQ

-594 YKMSTAQITNA
+594 YKMSDAVITNA
-605 QTGASL
+605 Q
-611 TLSGNTI
+611 
-618 TVTVENKLI
+618 
-627 PKTSEYNLKLIKVE
+627 
-641 EGTSNKLE
+641 
-649 GAEFKINSP
+649 
-658 NGEETQTTNASGE
+658 
-671 INIGPIQVTT
+671 
-681 DGTDTITIEETK
+681 
-693 APDGYEK
+693 
-700 IITSP
+700 
-705 IQVQVTKVFQNNTY
+705 
-719 SMSNAVITNNQNG
+719 NG
-732 ASISISGNTITVTV
+732 ADIS
-746 ENKLIPKTSEYNL
+746 
-759 KLVKVEQGNV
+759 
-769 GKKLEG
+769 
-775 AEFKINSP
+775 
-783 NGEVTQTT
+783 
-791 NASGEI
+791 
-797 NIGPI
+797 
-802 AVTATGTDTI
+802 
-812 TIEETKAPDG
+812 
-822 YEKIITAPITVQV
+822 
-835 TKVFENNTYKMST
+835 
-848 AQITNAQTGASLTL
+848 L

-925 TGDKVIYNITIYNEG
+925 TGDKVIYNLTIYNEG

-1075 DDYYFKG
+1075 EDYYYKG
-1082 QEDDDDFEKLKVVYF
+1082 QEDDDDFEKLKLVYF
-1097 DLALRKFITGKN
+1097 DLSLRKFITGRN
-1109 DTALTGREPQV
+1109 DTTLTNREPQV
-1120 DVTNLAD
+1120 DVTHLAD

-1231 KIACKIKDTAEV
+1231 QIACRIKDTAEV
-1243 GKKLTNLAE
+1243 GKILTNLAE

-1289 IDKDYVPGQEDDDD
+1289 SDQDYVPGQEDDDD

-1335 SMGEDGNIDYN
+1335 SIGEDGNIDYN
-1346 HTKEP
+1346 HTKDP

>member
-1 MKLLNKKIVLIM
+1 MKLLNKKLM
-13 IGIIVML
+13 LLMMGIIVML

-139 KTILLQ
+139 KTTLLQ

-175 DSTYHKDMEGE
+175 DSTYHKDMVGE

-263 PFKVDKNNETPYT
+263 PFKIDKNNDTPYT
-276 ISFSITDQSGK
+276 INFSITDQGGK
-287 NLANKYTLLDSNKS
+287 SLAGKYTLLDSNKS
-301 QTSQTLEQ
+301 QTSQTLAQ

-354 TVQPIVELGRTPK
+354 TVQPIVELSRTPK

-545 GEINIGPI
+545 GEINIGQI

-627 PKTSEYNLKLIKVE
+627 PKTSEYNLKLVKVE

-658 NGEETQTTNASGE
+658 NGE
-671 INIGPIQVTT
+671 
-681 DGTDTITIEETK
+681 
-693 APDGYEK
+693 
-700 IITSP
+700 
-705 IQVQVTKVFQNNTY
+705 VTK
-719 SMSNAVITNNQNG
+719 
-732 ASISISGNTITVTV
+732 
-746 ENKLIPKTSEYNL
+746 
-759 KLVKVEQGNV
+759 
-769 GKKLEG
+769 
-775 AEFKINSP
+775 
-783 NGEVTQTT
+783 TT

-812 TIEETKAPDG
+812 TIEETKAPAG

-835 TKVFENNTYKMST
+835 TKVFENNTYKMSD
-848 AQITNAQTGASLTL
+848 AVITNAQNGADISL

-925 TGDKVIYNITIYNEG
+925 TGDKVIYNLTIYNEG
-940 QKAGRAT
+940 QKPGRAT
-947 KIEDQLP
+947 KLQDQLP

-976 NLLKLK
+976 NLLKLR

-1075 DDYYFKG
+1075 EDYYYKG
-1082 QEDDDDFEKLKVVYF
+1082 QEDDDDFEKLKLVYF

-1231 KIACKIKDTAEV
+1231 KITCKIKDTAEV

-1335 SMGEDGNIDYN
+1335 SIGEDGNIDYN

-1396 QEYRWVLSEDGTS
+1396 KEYRWVLSEDGKS

-1684 TVALG
+1684 TIALG
-1689 DTQIYIGLGFIIV
+1689 DTKIYIGLGFIVV
-1702 AMLTGGIWA
+1702 AMLAGGIWA

>member
-1 MKLLNKKIVLIM
+1 MKLLNKKLM
-13 IGIIVML
+13 LLMMGIIIML

-139 KTILLQ
+139 KTTLLQ

-175 DSTYHKDMEGE
+175 DSTYHKDMVGE

-263 PFKVDKNNETPYT
+263 PFKIDKNNDTPYT
-276 ISFSITDQSGK
+276 INFSITDQSGK
-287 NLANKYTLLDSNKS
+287 SLAGKYTLLDSNKS
-301 QTSQTLEQ
+301 QTSQTLAQ

-594 YKMSTAQITNA
+594 YKMSTAKITNA
-605 QTGASL
+605 QTGASIS
-611 TLSGNTI
+611 LSG
-618 TVTVENKLI
+618 
-627 PKTSEYNLKLIKVE
+627 S
-641 EGTSNKLE
+641 
-649 GAEFKINSP
+649 
-658 NGEETQTTNASGE
+658 
-671 INIGPIQVTT
+671 
-681 DGTDTITIEETK
+681 
-693 APDGYEK
+693 
-700 IITSP
+700 
-705 IQVQVTKVFQNNTY
+705 
-719 SMSNAVITNNQNG
+719 
-732 ASISISGNTITVTV
+732 
-746 ENKLIPKTSEYNL
+746 
-759 KLVKVEQGNV
+759 
-769 GKKLEG
+769 
-775 AEFKINSP
+775 
-783 NGEVTQTT
+783 
-791 NASGEI
+791 
-797 NIGPI
+797 
-802 AVTATGTDTI
+802 
-812 TIEETKAPDG
+812 
-822 YEKIITAPITVQV
+822 
-835 TKVFENNTYKMST
+835 
-848 AQITNAQTGASLTL
+848 
-862 SGNTIT
+862 TIT

-925 TGDKVIYNITIYNEG
+925 TGDKVIYNLTIYNEG
-940 QKAGRAT
+940 QKPGRAT
-947 KIEDQLP
+947 KLQDQLP

-976 NLLKLK
+976 NLLKLR

-1064 TGNNNKEDLTD
+1064 TGNNNQEDLTD

-1153 IRVYNEGSMDGYA
+1153 IRVYNEGSKDGYA

-1231 KIACKIKDTAEV
+1231 QIACRIKDTAEV
-1243 GKKLTNLAE
+1243 GKILTNLAE

-1289 IDKDYVPGQEDDDD
+1289 SDQDYVPGQEDDDD

-1335 SMGEDGNIDYN
+1335 SIGEDGNIDYN
-1346 HTKEP
+1346 HTKDP

-1684 TVALG
+1684 TIALG
-1689 DTQIYIGLGFIIV
+1689 DTKIYIGLGFIVV
-1702 AMLTGGIWA
+1702 AMLAGGIWA

>member
-1 MKLLNKKIVLIM
+1 MKLLNKKLM
-13 IGIIVML
+13 LLMMGIIVML

-86 SEPGVFKETYNLS
+86 SEPGVFKETYDLS

-139 KTILLQ
+139 KTTLLQ
-145 NAGITGTSELTD
+145 NAGITGNSELTD

-175 DSTYHKDMEGE
+175 DSTYHKDMVGE

-263 PFKVDKNNETPYT
+263 PFKIDKNNDTPYT
-276 ISFSITDQSGK
+276 INFSITDQSGK
-287 NLANKYTLLDSNKS
+287 SLAGKYTLLDSNKS
-301 QTSQTLEQ
+301 QTSQTLAQ

-480 QTGSSISVSGSTIT
+480 QTRSSISVSGSTIT

-545 GEINIGPI
+545 GEINIGQI

-605 QTGASL
+605 QTGASIS
-611 TLSGNTI
+611 LSG
-618 TVTVENKLI
+618 
-627 PKTSEYNLKLIKVE
+627 S
-641 EGTSNKLE
+641 
-649 GAEFKINSP
+649 
-658 NGEETQTTNASGE
+658 
-671 INIGPIQVTT
+671 
-681 DGTDTITIEETK
+681 
-693 APDGYEK
+693 
-700 IITSP
+700 
-705 IQVQVTKVFQNNTY
+705 
-719 SMSNAVITNNQNG
+719 
-732 ASISISGNTITVTV
+732 TITVTV

-759 KLVKVEQGNV
+759 KLVKVEEGTSN
-769 GKKLEG
+769 KLEG
-775 AEFKINSP
+775 AEFNINSP
-783 NGEVTQTT
+783 IGEVTQTT
-791 NASGEI
+791 NTSGEI

-812 TIEETKAPDG
+812 TIEETKAPAG

-835 TKVFENNTYKMST
+835 TKVFENNTYKMSD
-848 AQITNAQTGASLTL
+848 AVITNAQNGADISL

-925 TGDKVIYNITIYNEG
+925 TGDKVIYNLTIYNEG
-940 QKAGRAT
+940 QKPGRAT
-947 KIEDQLP
+947 KLQDQLP

-976 NLLKLK
+976 NLLKLR

-1014 YKEQI
+1014 NKEQI

-1064 TGNNNKEDLTD
+1064 TGNNNQEDLAD
-1075 DDYYFKG
+1075 EDYYYKG
-1082 QEDDDDFEKLKVVYF
+1082 QEDDDDFEKLKLVYF
-1097 DLALRKFITGKN
+1097 DLSLRKFITGRN
-1109 DTALTGREPQV
+1109 DTTLTNREPQV
-1120 DVTNLAD
+1120 DVTHLAD

-1274 EVPTDEDLPNYKDDE
+1274 EVPTDKDLPNYKDDE

-1377 KVKDDVPDGL
+1377 RVKDDVPDGL

>member
-1 MKLLNKKIVLIM
+1 MKLLNKKLM
-13 IGIIVML
+13 LLMMGIIIML

-86 SEPGVFKETYNLS
+86 SEPGVFKETYDLS

-139 KTILLQ
+139 KTTLLQ
-145 NAGITGTSELTD
+145 NAGITGNSELTD

-175 DSTYHKDMEGE
+175 DSTYHKDFGNQ

-210 INQTRYDQMD
+210 INETRYDQME

-229 AKKATA
+229 AKKATE

-240 SSPIAMGNTTPTV
+240 SSPISMGNTTPTV

-263 PFKVDKNNETPYT
+263 PFKIDKNNDTPYT
-276 ISFSITDQSGK
+276 INFSITDQSGK

-553 AVTATGTDT
+553 
-562 ITIEETKAPDGYE
+562 
-575 KIITAP
+575 
-581 ITVQVTKVFENNT
+581 
-594 YKMSTAQITNA
+594 
-605 QTGASL
+605 
-611 TLSGNTI
+611 
-618 TVTVENKLI
+618 
-627 PKTSEYNLKLIKVE
+627 
-641 EGTSNKLE
+641 
-649 GAEFKINSP
+649 
-658 NGEETQTTNASGE
+658 
-671 INIGPIQVTT
+671 QVTT

-746 ENKLIPKTSEYNL
+746 ENKLIPKSSEYNL
-759 KLVKVEQGNV
+759 KLIKVEEGTSN
-769 GKKLEG
+769 KLEG

-812 TIEETKAPDG
+812 TIEETKAPAG

-835 TKVFENNTYKMST
+835 TKVFENNTYKMSD
-848 AQITNAQTGASLTL
+848 AVITNAQNGADISL

-925 TGDKVIYNITIYNEG
+925 TGDKVIYNLTIYNEG
-940 QKAGRAT
+940 QKPGRAT
-947 KIEDQLP
+947 KLQDQLP

-976 NLLKLK
+976 NLLKLR

-1082 QEDDDDFEKLKVVYF
+1082 QEDDDDFEKLKLVYF
-1097 DLALRKFITGKN
+1097 DLSLRKFITGRN
-1109 DTALTGREPQV
+1109 DTTLTNRKPQV
-1120 DVTNLAD
+1120 DVTHLAD
-1127 GTSTT
+1127 GSETT
-1132 ATYNHPK
+1132 AIYNHPK
-1139 NPIDM
+1139 DPIEM
-1144 QRGDIVIYT
+1144 QRGDIIIYT
-1153 IRVYNEGSMDGYA
+1153 IRVYNEGSKDGYA

-1186 QEYEWQVSSDGRH
+1186 QEYEWQVSSDGRI

-1216 LLKAFDGTTLDYKDV
+1216 LLHAFNGTTLDYKDV
-1231 KIACKIKDTAEV
+1231 QIACRIKDTAEV
-1243 GKKLTNLAE
+1243 GKILTNLAE

-1289 IDKDYVPGQEDDDD
+1289 SDQDYVPGQEDDDD

-1335 SMGEDGNIDYN
+1335 SIGEDGNIDYN

-1377 KVKDDVPDGL
+1377 RVKDDVPDGL

-1540 DPEPPAK
+1540 APEPPAK

-1660 PDIDSTPDNFTD
+1660 PDIDSTPDNFKD

-1689 DTQIYIGLGFIIV
+1689 DTQIYIGLGFVVV

>member
-1 MKLLNKKIVLIM
+1 MVLKNKKFILLM
-13 IGIIVML
+13 MGIIVML
-20 LALLTGKVQAASQE
+20 LALLTGSVQAASQE
-34 FGLQEYRKPV
+34 FGLQDYRKPV

-139 KTILLQ
+139 KTTLLQ

-175 DSTYHKDMEGE
+175 DSTYHKDMVGE

-263 PFKVDKNNETPYT
+263 PFKIDKNNDTPYT
-276 ISFSITDQSGK
+276 INFSITDQSGK
-287 NLANKYTLLDSNKS
+287 SLAGKYTLLDSNKS
-301 QTSQTLEQ
+301 QTSQTLAQ

-433 GTDTITIEETQAPDG
+433 GTDTITIEETKAPDG
-448 YEKVITAPINVQVT
+448 YEKIITSPINVQVT

-521 KKLQGAEFRINSP
+521 KNLQGAEFKINSP
-534 TGEVTQTTNAS
+534 NGEVTQTTNAS

-658 NGEETQTTNASGE
+658 NGE
-671 INIGPIQVTT
+671 
-681 DGTDTITIEETK
+681 
-693 APDGYEK
+693 
-700 IITSP
+700 
-705 IQVQVTKVFQNNTY
+705 
-719 SMSNAVITNNQNG
+719 
-732 ASISISGNTITVTV
+732 
-746 ENKLIPKTSEYNL
+746 
-759 KLVKVEQGNV
+759 
-769 GKKLEG
+769 
-775 AEFKINSP
+775 
-783 NGEVTQTT
+783 VTQTT

-812 TIEETKAPDG
+812 TIEETQAPAG

-835 TKVFENNTYKMST
+835 TKVFENNTYKMSD
-848 AQITNAQTGASLTL
+848 AVITNAQNGADISL

-925 TGDKVIYNITIYNEG
+925 TGDKVIYNLTIYNEG
-940 QKAGRAT
+940 QKPGRAT
-947 KIEDQLP
+947 KLQDQLP

-976 NLLKLK
+976 NLLKLR

-992 YNGTTLDSE
+992 YNGTILDSE

-1064 TGNNNKEDLTD
+1064 TGNNNQEDLTD

-1510 LALKKWVSR
+1510 LALKKWVSK

-1547 VDLGRQDINKVTV
+1547 VDLGRRDINKVTV

-1575 GYATEVTDY
+1575 GYAKEITDY

-1589 KFIQE
+1589 RFVQE
-1594 DNPLWYP
+1594 DNPDWYT
-1601 REPLNGRERVG
+1601 REPLNGRERVA
-1612 TTQLADTLLQPGE
+1612 TKLLENTLLQPGE
-1625 SATISILLTWI
+1625 SATVSLILTWI
-1636 NDPNNMGLKTNI
+1636 NGQDNMGLKTNI
-1648 AEISQDDNDSDT
+1648 AEISQDYNDSNT
-1660 PDIDSTPDNFTD
+1660 PDIDSVPDNFKED
-1672 GEDDI
+1672 EDDI

-1689 DTQIYIGLGFIIV
+1689 DAKLYIGIAALVVIALGGGVFII
-1702 AMLTGGIWA
+1702 
-1711 IKRYVL
+1711 KKYVI

>member
-20 LALLTGKVQAASQE
+20 LALLSGKVQAASQE

-139 KTILLQ
+139 KTTLLQ

-166 AIWYFTNYD
+166 ALWYFTNYD

-263 PFKVDKNNETPYT
+263 PFKIDKNNDTPYT
-276 ISFSITDQSGK
+276 INFSITDQSGK
-287 NLANKYTLLDSNKS
+287 SLAGKYTLLDSNKS

-379 EGSYNLKLIKVEQG
+379 EGLYNLKLIKVEQG
-393 NTTNKLQGA
+393 NTTNKLQDA

-605 QTGASL
+605 QTGASISV
-611 TLSGNTI
+611 SG
-618 TVTVENKLI
+618 
-627 PKTSEYNLKLIKVE
+627 S
-641 EGTSNKLE
+641 
-649 GAEFKINSP
+649 
-658 NGEETQTTNASGE
+658 
-671 INIGPIQVTT
+671 
-681 DGTDTITIEETK
+681 
-693 APDGYEK
+693 
-700 IITSP
+700 
-705 IQVQVTKVFQNNTY
+705 
-719 SMSNAVITNNQNG
+719 
-732 ASISISGNTITVTV
+732 TITVTV

-759 KLVKVEQGNV
+759 KLVKVEEGTSN
-769 GKKLEG
+769 KLEG

-835 TKVFENNTYKMST
+835 TKVFENNTYKMSD
-848 AQITNAQTGASLTL
+848 AVITNAQNGADISL

-925 TGDKVIYNITIYNEG
+925 TGDKVIYNLTIYNEG
-940 QKAGRAT
+940 QKPGRAT
-947 KIEDQLP
+947 KLQDQLP

-976 NLLKLK
+976 NLLKLR

-992 YNGTTLDSE
+992 YNGTILDSE

-1316 RKFITAVDD
+1316 RKFITAVDN

-1589 KFIQE
+1589 KFVQE

>member
-1 MKLLNKKIVLIM
+1 MKLLNKKLM
-13 IGIIVML
+13 LLMMGIIVML

-112 VPSQYYNQIV
+112 VPSQYYNQIA

-139 KTILLQ
+139 KTTLLQ

-175 DSTYHKDMEGE
+175 DSTYHKDMVGE

-263 PFKVDKNNETPYT
+263 PFKIDKNNDTPYT
-276 ISFSITDQSGK
+276 INFSITDQSGK
-287 NLANKYTLLDSNKS
+287 SLAGKYTLLDSNKS
-301 QTSQTLEQ
+301 QTSQTLAQ

-354 TVQPIVELGRTPK
+354 TVQPIVELSRTPK

-545 GEINIGPI
+545 GEINIGQI

-627 PKTSEYNLKLIKVE
+627 PKTSEYNLKLVKVE

-658 NGEETQTTNASGE
+658 NGE
-671 INIGPIQVTT
+671 
-681 DGTDTITIEETK
+681 
-693 APDGYEK
+693 
-700 IITSP
+700 
-705 IQVQVTKVFQNNTY
+705 VTK
-719 SMSNAVITNNQNG
+719 
-732 ASISISGNTITVTV
+732 
-746 ENKLIPKTSEYNL
+746 
-759 KLVKVEQGNV
+759 
-769 GKKLEG
+769 
-775 AEFKINSP
+775 
-783 NGEVTQTT
+783 TT

-812 TIEETKAPDG
+812 TIEETKAPAG

-835 TKVFENNTYKMST
+835 TKVFENNTYKMSD
-848 AQITNAQTGASLTL
+848 AVITNAQNGADISL

-925 TGDKVIYNITIYNEG
+925 TGDKVIYNLTIYNEG
-940 QKAGRAT
+940 QKPGRAT
-947 KIEDQLP
+947 KLQDQLP

-976 NLLKLK
+976 NLLKLR

-1075 DDYYFKG
+1075 EDYYYKG
-1082 QEDDDDFEKLKVVYF
+1082 QEDDDDFEKLKLVYF

-1231 KIACKIKDTAEV
+1231 KITCKIKDTAEV

-1335 SMGEDGNIDYN
+1335 SIGEDGNIDYN

-1356 GNIVTYTLRIYNEG
+1356 GNIVTYTLR
-1370 MMAGYAS
+1370 
-1377 KVKDDVPDGL
+1377 L
-1387 EFLPDNEIN
+1387 
-1396 QEYRWVLSEDGTS
+1396 
-1409 IETDYLSK
+1409 
-1417 EQEQTE
+1417 
-1423 GANLIKAF
+1423 
-1431 DPELGITDTNPD
+1431 
-1443 YRDLKIAFRV
+1443 
-1453 TEPNTS
+1453 
-1459 DRILVNTAEI
+1459 
-1469 SDDRDENNDP
+1469 
-1479 VDDIDSTPDNNNEW
+1479 
-1493 NEEDDLDKEFVK
+1493 
-1505 VKYFD
+1505 
-1510 LALKKWVSR
+1510 
-1519 AIVTNQDGSQNIIE
+1519 
-1533 TGHTGDE
+1533 
-1540 DPEPPAK
+1540 
-1547 VDLGRQDINKVTV
+1547 
-1560 KFEFQIKITNEGEIA
+1560 
-1575 GYATEVTDY
+1575 
-1584 IPEGL
+1584 
-1589 KFIQE
+1589 
-1594 DNPLWYP
+1594 
-1601 REPLNGRERVG
+1601 
-1612 TTQLADTLLQPGE
+1612 
-1625 SATISILLTWI
+1625 TI
-1636 NDPNNMGLKTNI
+1636 
-1648 AEISQDDNDSDT
+1648 
-1660 PDIDSTPDNFTD
+1660 
-1672 GEDDI
+1672 
-1677 DDAPVML
+1677 
-1684 TVALG
+1684 
-1689 DTQIYIGLGFIIV
+1689 
-1702 AMLTGGIWA
+1702 
-1711 IKRYVL
+1711 

>member
-1 MKLLNKKIVLIM
+1 MKLLNKKLM
-13 IGIIVML
+13 LLMMGIIIML

-139 KTILLQ
+139 KTTLLQ

-175 DSTYHKDMEGE
+175 DSTYHKDMVGE

-263 PFKVDKNNETPYT
+263 PFKIDKNNDTPYT
-276 ISFSITDQSGK
+276 INFSITDQSGK
-287 NLANKYTLLDSNKS
+287 SLAGKYTLLDSNKS
-301 QTSQTLEQ
+301 QTSQTLAQ

-658 NGEETQTTNASGE
+658 NGE
-671 INIGPIQVTT
+671 
-681 DGTDTITIEETK
+681 
-693 APDGYEK
+693 
-700 IITSP
+700 
-705 IQVQVTKVFQNNTY
+705 
-719 SMSNAVITNNQNG
+719 
-732 ASISISGNTITVTV
+732 
-746 ENKLIPKTSEYNL
+746 
-759 KLVKVEQGNV
+759 
-769 GKKLEG
+769 
-775 AEFKINSP
+775 
-783 NGEVTQTT
+783 VTQTT

-812 TIEETKAPDG
+812 TIEETKAPAG

-835 TKVFENNTYKMST
+835 TKVFENNTYKMSD
-848 AQITNAQTGASLTL
+848 AVITNSQNGADISL

-925 TGDKVIYNITIYNEG
+925 TGDKVIYNLTIYNEG

-1014 YKEQI
+1014 NKEQI

-1064 TGNNNKEDLTD
+1064 TGNNNQEDLAD
-1075 DDYYFKG
+1075 EDYYYKG
-1082 QEDDDDFEKLKVVYF
+1082 QEDDDDFEKLKLVYF
-1097 DLALRKFITGKN
+1097 DLSLRKFITGRN
-1109 DTALTGREPQV
+1109 DTTLTNREPQV
-1120 DVTNLAD
+1120 DVTHLAD
-1127 GTSTT
+1127 GSETT
-1132 ATYNHPK
+1132 AIYNHPK
-1139 NPIDM
+1139 DPIEM
-1144 QRGDIVIYT
+1144 QRGDIIIYT
-1153 IRVYNEGSMDGYA
+1153 IRVYNEGSKDGYA

-1231 KIACKIKDTAEV
+1231 QIACRIKDTAEV
-1243 GKKLTNLAE
+1243 GKILTNLAE

-1289 IDKDYVPGQEDDDD
+1289 SDQDYVPGQEDDDD

-1335 SMGEDGNIDYN
+1335 SIGEDGNIDYN
-1346 HTKEP
+1346 HTKDP

-1377 KVKDDVPDGL
+1377 RVKDDVPDGL
-1387 EFLPDNEIN
+1387 EFLPDKEIN

-1660 PDIDSTPDNFTD
+1660 PDIDSTPDNFKD

-1689 DTQIYIGLGFIIV
+1689 DTQIYIGLGFVVV

>member
-1 MKLLNKKIVLIM
+1 MKLLNKKLM
-13 IGIIVML
+13 LLMMGIIVML

-139 KTILLQ
+139 KTTLLQ

-166 AIWYFTNYD
+166 ALWYFTNYD
-175 DSTYHKDMEGE
+175 DSTYHKDFGNQ

-210 INQTRYDQMD
+210 INETRYDQME

-229 AKKATA
+229 AKKATE

-263 PFKVDKNNETPYT
+263 PFKIDKNNDTPYT
-276 ISFSITDQSGK
+276 INFSITDQSGK
-287 NLANKYTLLDSNKS
+287 SLAGKYTLLDSNKS
-301 QTSQTLEQ
+301 QTSQTLAQ

-594 YKMSTAQITNA
+594 YKMSTAKITNA
-605 QTGASL
+605 QTGASIS
-611 TLSGNTI
+611 LSG
-618 TVTVENKLI
+618 
-627 PKTSEYNLKLIKVE
+627 S
-641 EGTSNKLE
+641 
-649 GAEFKINSP
+649 
-658 NGEETQTTNASGE
+658 
-671 INIGPIQVTT
+671 
-681 DGTDTITIEETK
+681 
-693 APDGYEK
+693 
-700 IITSP
+700 
-705 IQVQVTKVFQNNTY
+705 
-719 SMSNAVITNNQNG
+719 
-732 ASISISGNTITVTV
+732 TITVTV

-759 KLVKVEQGNV
+759 KLVKVEEGTSN
-769 GKKLEG
+769 KLEG
-775 AEFKINSP
+775 AEFNINSP
-783 NGEVTQTT
+783 IGEVTQTT
-791 NASGEI
+791 NTSGEI

-812 TIEETKAPDG
+812 TIEETKAPAG

-835 TKVFENNTYKMST
+835 TKVFENNTYKMSD
-848 AQITNAQTGASLTL
+848 AVITNAQNGADISL

-925 TGDKVIYNITIYNEG
+925 TGDKVIYNLTIYNEG
-940 QKAGRAT
+940 QKPGRAT

-976 NLLKLK
+976 NLLKLR

-1064 TGNNNKEDLTD
+1064 TGNNNQEDLTD

-1204 LSKAKETSSRQN
+1204 LSQAKETSSRQN

-1316 RKFITAVDD
+1316 RKFITAVDN

-1417 EQEQTE
+1417 EKEQTE

-1443 YRDLKIAFRV
+1443 HRDLKIAFRV

-1689 DTQIYIGLGFIIV
+1689 DTQIYIGLGFVIV

>member
-1 MKLLNKKIVLIM
+1 MKLLNKKLM
-13 IGIIVML
+13 LLMMGIIVML

-104 KNSMSPLP
+104 KNSMNPLP

-139 KTILLQ
+139 KATLLQ
-145 NAGITGTSELTD
+145 NAGISGNSELSD

-166 AIWYFTNYD
+166 ALWYFTNYD
-175 DSTYHKDMEGE
+175 DSTYHKDFENQ

-263 PFKVDKNNETPYT
+263 PFKIDKNNDTPYT
-276 ISFSITDQSGK
+276 INFSITDQSGK
-287 NLANKYTLLDSNKS
+287 SLAGKYTLLDSNKS
-301 QTSQTLEQ
+301 QTSQTLAQ

-545 GEINIGPI
+545 GEINIG
-553 AVTATGTDT
+553 
-562 ITIEETKAPDGYE
+562 
-575 KIITAP
+575 
-581 ITVQVTKVFENNT
+581 Q
-594 YKMSTAQITNA
+594 
-605 QTGASL
+605 
-611 TLSGNTI
+611 
-618 TVTVENKLI
+618 
-627 PKTSEYNLKLIKVE
+627 
-641 EGTSNKLE
+641 
-649 GAEFKINSP
+649 
-658 NGEETQTTNASGE
+658 
-671 INIGPIQVTT
+671 
-681 DGTDTITIEETK
+681 
-693 APDGYEK
+693 
-700 IITSP
+700 
-705 IQVQVTKVFQNNTY
+705 
-719 SMSNAVITNNQNG
+719 
-732 ASISISGNTITVTV
+732 
-746 ENKLIPKTSEYNL
+746 
-759 KLVKVEQGNV
+759 
-769 GKKLEG
+769 
-775 AEFKINSP
+775 
-783 NGEVTQTT
+783 
-791 NASGEI
+791 
-797 NIGPI
+797 I

-925 TGDKVIYNITIYNEG
+925 TGDKVIYNLTIYNEG
-940 QKAGRAT
+940 QKPGRAT
-947 KIEDQLP
+947 KLQDQLP

-976 NLLKLK
+976 NLLKLR

-1075 DDYYFKG
+1075 EDYYYKG
-1082 QEDDDDFEKLKVVYF
+1082 QEDDDDFEKLKLVYF
-1097 DLALRKFITGKN
+1097 DLSLRKFITGRN
-1109 DTALTGREPQV
+1109 DTTLTNREPQV
-1120 DVTNLAD
+1120 DVTHLAD

-1547 VDLGRQDINKVTV
+1547 VDLGRQDINRVTV

-1589 KFIQE
+1589 RFIQE

-1612 TTQLADTLLQPGE
+1612 TQQLANTLLQPGE

>member
-1 MKLLNKKIVLIM
+1 MKLLNKKLM
-13 IGIIVML
+13 LLMMGIIVML

-104 KNSMSPLP
+104 KNSMNPLP

-139 KTILLQ
+139 KATLLQ
-145 NAGITGTSELTD
+145 NAGISGNSELSD

-166 AIWYFTNYD
+166 ALWYFTNYD
-175 DSTYHKDMEGE
+175 DSTYHKDFENQ

-263 PFKVDKNNETPYT
+263 PFKIDKNNDTPYT
-276 ISFSITDQSGK
+276 INFSITDQSGK
-287 NLANKYTLLDSNKS
+287 SLAGKYTLLDSNKS
-301 QTSQTLEQ
+301 QTSQTLAQ

-545 GEINIGPI
+545 GEINIGQI

-627 PKTSEYNLKLIKVE
+627 PKTSEYNLKLVKVE

-658 NGEETQTTNASGE
+658 NGE
-671 INIGPIQVTT
+671 
-681 DGTDTITIEETK
+681 
-693 APDGYEK
+693 
-700 IITSP
+700 
-705 IQVQVTKVFQNNTY
+705 VTK
-719 SMSNAVITNNQNG
+719 
-732 ASISISGNTITVTV
+732 
-746 ENKLIPKTSEYNL
+746 
-759 KLVKVEQGNV
+759 
-769 GKKLEG
+769 
-775 AEFKINSP
+775 
-783 NGEVTQTT
+783 TT

-812 TIEETKAPDG
+812 TIEETKAPAG

-835 TKVFENNTYKMST
+835 TKVFENNTYKMSD
-848 AQITNAQTGASLTL
+848 AVITNAQNGADISL

-925 TGDKVIYNITIYNEG
+925 TGDKVIYNLTIYNEG
-940 QKAGRAT
+940 QKPGRAT
-947 KIEDQLP
+947 KLQDQLP

-976 NLLKLK
+976 NLLKLR

-1075 DDYYFKG
+1075 EDYYYKG
-1082 QEDDDDFEKLKVVYF
+1082 QEDDDDFEKLKLVYF
-1097 DLALRKFITGKN
+1097 DLSLRKFITGRN
-1109 DTALTGREPQV
+1109 DTTLTNREPQV
-1120 DVTNLAD
+1120 DVTHLAD

-1547 VDLGRQDINKVTV
+1547 VDLGRQDINRVTV

-1589 KFIQE
+1589 RFIQE

-1612 TTQLADTLLQPGE
+1612 TQQLANTLLQPGE

-1689 DTQIYIGLGFIIV
+1689 DTQIYIGLGFVVV

>member
-1 MKLLNKKIVLIM
+1 MKLLNKKLM
-13 IGIIVML
+13 LLMMGIIVML

-104 KNSMSPLP
+104 KNSMNPLP

-139 KTILLQ
+139 KATLLQ

-175 DSTYHKDMEGE
+175 DSTYHKDMVGE

-263 PFKVDKNNETPYT
+263 PFKIDKNNDTPYT
-276 ISFSITDQSGK
+276 INFSITDQSGK
-287 NLANKYTLLDSNKS
+287 SLAGKYTLLDSNKS
-301 QTSQTLEQ
+301 QTSQTLAQ

-462 KTLSS
+462 KKLSS

-658 NGEETQTTNASGE
+658 NGE
-671 INIGPIQVTT
+671 
-681 DGTDTITIEETK
+681 
-693 APDGYEK
+693 
-700 IITSP
+700 
-705 IQVQVTKVFQNNTY
+705 
-719 SMSNAVITNNQNG
+719 
-732 ASISISGNTITVTV
+732 
-746 ENKLIPKTSEYNL
+746 
-759 KLVKVEQGNV
+759 
-769 GKKLEG
+769 
-775 AEFKINSP
+775 
-783 NGEVTQTT
+783 VTQTT

-812 TIEETKAPDG
+812 TIEETKAPAG

-835 TKVFENNTYKMST
+835 TKVFENNTYKMSD
-848 AQITNAQTGASLTL
+848 AVITNAQNGADISL

-925 TGDKVIYNITIYNEG
+925 TGDKVIYNLTIYNEG

-1014 YKEQI
+1014 NKEQI

-1075 DDYYFKG
+1075 EDYYYKG
-1082 QEDDDDFEKLKVVYF
+1082 QEDDDDFEKLKLVYF
-1097 DLALRKFITGKN
+1097 DLSLRKFITGRN
-1109 DTALTGREPQV
+1109 DTTLTNREPQV
-1120 DVTNLAD
+1120 DVTHLAD
-1127 GTSTT
+1127 GSETT
-1132 ATYNHPK
+1132 AIYNHPK
-1139 NPIDM
+1139 DPIEM
-1144 QRGDIVIYT
+1144 QRGDIIIYT
-1153 IRVYNEGSMDGYA
+1153 IRVYNEGSKDGYA

-1231 KIACKIKDTAEV
+1231 KIACRIKDTAEV
-1243 GKKLTNLAE
+1243 GKILTNLAE

-1289 IDKDYVPGQEDDDD
+1289 SDQDYVPGQEDDDD

-1335 SMGEDGNIDYN
+1335 SIGEDGNIDYN
-1346 HTKEP
+1346 HTKDP

-1377 KVKDDVPDGL
+1377 RVKDDVPDGL

-1660 PDIDSTPDNFTD
+1660 PDIDSTPGNFKD

-1689 DTQIYIGLGFIIV
+1689 DTQIYIGLGFVVV

>member
-1 MKLLNKKIVLIM
+1 MKLLNKKLM
-13 IGIIVML
+13 LLMMGIIVML

-112 VPSQYYNQIV
+112 VPSQYYNQIA

-139 KTILLQ
+139 KTTLLQ

-175 DSTYHKDMEGE
+175 DSTYHKDMVGE

-263 PFKVDKNNETPYT
+263 PFKIDKNNDTPYT
-276 ISFSITDQSGK
+276 INFSITDQSGK
-287 NLANKYTLLDSNKS
+287 SLAGKYTLLDSNKS
-301 QTSQTLEQ
+301 QTSQTLAQ

-354 TVQPIVELGRTPK
+354 TVQPIVELSRTPK

-545 GEINIGPI
+545 GEINIGQI

-627 PKTSEYNLKLIKVE
+627 PKTSEYNLKLVKVE

-658 NGEETQTTNASGE
+658 NGE
-671 INIGPIQVTT
+671 
-681 DGTDTITIEETK
+681 
-693 APDGYEK
+693 
-700 IITSP
+700 
-705 IQVQVTKVFQNNTY
+705 VTK
-719 SMSNAVITNNQNG
+719 
-732 ASISISGNTITVTV
+732 
-746 ENKLIPKTSEYNL
+746 
-759 KLVKVEQGNV
+759 
-769 GKKLEG
+769 
-775 AEFKINSP
+775 
-783 NGEVTQTT
+783 TT

-812 TIEETKAPDG
+812 TIEETKAPAG

-835 TKVFENNTYKMST
+835 TKVFENNTYKMSD
-848 AQITNAQTGASLTL
+848 AVITNAQNGADISL

-925 TGDKVIYNITIYNEG
+925 TGDKVIYNLTIYNEG
-940 QKAGRAT
+940 QKPGRAT
-947 KIEDQLP
+947 KLQDQLP

-976 NLLKLK
+976 NLLKLR

-1075 DDYYFKG
+1075 EDYYYKG
-1082 QEDDDDFEKLKVVYF
+1082 QEDDDDFEKLKLVYF
-1097 DLALRKFITGKN
+1097 DLSLRKFITGRN
-1109 DTALTGREPQV
+1109 DTTLTNREPQV
-1120 DVTNLAD
+1120 DVTHLAD

-1216 LLKAFDGTTLDYKDV
+1216 LLHAFNGTTLDYKDV
-1231 KIACKIKDTAEV
+1231 QIACRIKDTAEV
-1243 GKKLTNLAE
+1243 GKILTNLAE

-1335 SMGEDGNIDYN
+1335 SIGEDGNIDYN

-1377 KVKDDVPDGL
+1377 RVKDDVPDGL

-1660 PDIDSTPDNFTD
+1660 PDIDSTPDNFKD

-1689 DTQIYIGLGFIIV
+1689 DTQIYIGLGFVVV